1 MLTEPPEK
9 DRTVDFHVEGNNIF
23 SQNENHRVLL
33 SIPDSDEELDIKTSI
48 SDKKSSIE
56 ILNKQKEQPVKAQG
70 TINKEIENLSSQQ
83 KKSDEKRVFIVGDS
97 IIKNVNGYDVSG
109 KTEQCRVYIRPSLGA
124 KVRCMEDHIKPVI
137 KDNPDHVIFRIGT
150 NDVPSDKS
158 AEDIAKSIVE
168 LVLSAKSGSGDV
180 SISNIVVRKNKHQN
194 KCQEENDHLKEIC
207 VEKNINLIDH
217 SKNIKPQHLNKS
229 RLHLTKKVPAY
240 RLRHS
245 FKK

>member
-1 MLTEPPEK
+1 M
-9 DRTVDFHVEGNNIF
+9 
-23 SQNENHRVLL
+23 
-33 SIPDSDEELDIKTSI
+33 DIITSI

-56 ILNKQKEQPVKAQG
+56 IVNKQKEQPVKAQG

-137 KDNPDHVIFRIGT
+137 KGNPDHVTFHIGT

-158 AEDIAKSIVE
+158 AEDRAKSIAE
-168 LVLSAKSGSGDV
+168 LALSAKSASCDV
-180 SISNIVVRKNKHQN
+180 SISNIVVRKDRHQN
-194 KCQEENDHLKEIC
+194 KYQEVNDHLKEIC

-229 RLHLTKKVPAY
+229 RLHLTKKGTSILSKTFIQEI
-240 RLRHS
+240 RNI
-245 FKK
+245 FQ